1 MTVTRLVVNKP
12 TTLVIIF
19 ILLIGLGIYSAL
31 DLNLDLFPE
40 INPPVLVVFADYEGA
55 GPEEVEKVVTR
66 PLESVISN
74 VSNIEN
80 LTSRS
85 SEGSCFLIIEFT
97 WGTNMDEASNDV
109 RDKMEIVKS
118 YFPDEVSTPQIF
130 KFDPSMLP
138 ILNLILRGDRS
149 PEELREIAEN
159 IVQPRIEQ
167 VEGVSMASI
176 SGGRQ
181 KVIRVEISQNRL
193 EAYNLTLTQVANM
206 LRGQN
211 IQISAGSIE
220 EDNKNYLLRTAG
232 EYHSIEEIKNTVVT
246 YRGGMSMPGM
256 GAVPGSPE
264 VIRLRD
270 VADVFEGYEDESSV
284 VYVDGKPGVYIDVM
298 KQSGANSVKT
308 SDNVIARLDDINSDI
323 PMGIRVEVINDTTKI
338 IRNSLAQVSSTMIVG
353 AILAVLIL
361 IFFLRSLK
369 STLIIFLS
377 IPISF
382 IITLM
387 LMYFFNLT
395 LNIMTLSGLAL
406 GIGMLVDNSIV
417 ILENIYRYREK
428 GAKLTASAVLGS
440 QEMIN
445 AIVASTLTTICVFAP
460 LALFRSQLGMMGEL
474 FSGLAFTVV
483 ISLSSSLI
491 VAIFLVPVLASKFIP
506 ISSRIQNPLTG
517 ILKSLDTMFNNFFH
531 SLERL
536 YKNALARVLSHKK
549 STVLFIL
556 VLFVAAIAA
565 GLIFG
570 GFELMPGMEQD
581 FVSVNVELPIGTK
594 LEVTKTL
601 MNQLEQVVRKEIP
614 GYKQV
619 ITTIGMGG
627 FFGIFG
633 GSQSNR
639 GRLLITLPPYKV
651 RKETS
656 SEIKNKLRS
665 FFDDFPSAVFSFSG
679 GGQMTALTTPF
690 DILVKT
696 DDLAKAKETAERIR
710 DLLKEN
716 IPEVTEPDID
726 LSEGLPQIEI
736 YINRDKAYSLGL
748 NIASVGQEIRANID
762 GIIASKYREGGSEYD
777 ILVILTPEDRNA
789 LPDLEKIFVLNMR
802 GERIPLASFA
812 HLERT
817 TGPVDINRENQKR
830 VIHVTGGLAPGAR
843 LNVVQENVENLI
855 DREIPRTEDMVITY
869 SGEFAELMEYLQK
882 FLIIIIIS
890 IGLVF
895 GIMAS
900 QFESFLDPF
909 IIFFTIPLLLIGVS
923 FLNLATGEN
932 FSLFTAV
939 GLVMLVGIVV
949 NNGIVLVDY
958 TNLLRKRGLSIT
970 DACIEAGGNRLRP
983 ILMTTLTTILALVP
997 MAFFKG
1003 EGAELVQPIGKT
1015 VIGGLSVSTLL
1026 TLFLVPV
1033 VYAVFNRMSA
1043 ARIERRRQ
1051 KRERKRALRN
1061 GEKAGTL

>member
-1 MTVTRLVVNKP
+1 LTVTRLVVRRP

-19 ILLIGLGIYSAL
+19 VLLIGLGIYAAI

-40 INPPVLVVFADYEGA
+40 INPPVLVVFANYEGA
-55 GPEEVEKVVTR
+55 GPEEVEKMVTR
-66 PLESVISN
+66 PLESALSN
-74 VSNIEN
+74 VSNIED
-80 LTSRS
+80 LKSRS
-85 SEGSCFLIIEFT
+85 SEGSSFLIIQFT

-118 YFPDEVSTPQIF
+118 YFPEEVSTPQIF
-130 KFDPSMLP
+130 KFDPSMIP

-159 IVQPRIEQ
+159 IVKSRIEQ

-176 SGGRQ
+176 NGGRE
-181 KVIRVEISQNRL
+181 KVMRVEISQNRL
-193 EAYNLTLTQVANM
+193 EAYDLTLTQVANM

-220 EDNKNYLLRTAG
+220 EGNRNYLLRTAG
-232 EYHSIEEIKNTVVT
+232 EYHSIEDIKNTVVT
-246 YRGGMSMPGM
+246 YRGGMPVSMSGIS
-256 GAVPGSPE
+256 ANSPE

-270 VADVFEGYEDESSV
+270 IANVFEGYKDESSV
-284 VYVDGKPGVYIDVM
+284 VYIDGKPGVYINVM

-308 SDNVIARLDDINSDI
+308 ADNVIERLDTINRDI
-323 PMGIRVEVINDTTKI
+323 PMGIRVEVVNDTTKI
-338 IRNSLAQVSSTMIVG
+338 IRNSLSQVSSTMIVG

-361 IFFLRSLK
+361 ICFLRSIK
-369 STLIIFLS
+369 STGIIFLS

-428 GAKLTASAVLGS
+428 GAKLTASAILGS

-491 VAIFLVPVLASKFIP
+491 VAIFLVPVLASKYIP

-517 ILKSLDTMFNNFFH
+517 IFKILDNILASFFH
-531 SLERL
+531 FLESL
-536 YKNALARVLSHKK
+536 YKNALRVVLARKK
-549 STVLFIL
+549 TTVLIIFII
-556 VLFVAAIAA
+556 FVITI
-565 GLIFG
+565 GLGLLLG

-594 LEVTKTL
+594 IEVTKAL
-601 MNQLEQVVRKEIP
+601 MQQLEQLVRDEIK
-614 GYKQV
+614 GHKHI
-619 ITTIGMGG
+619 ITTTGMGG
-627 FFGIFG
+627 FFGFFG
-633 GSQSNR
+633 GRQSHQ
-639 GRLLITLPPYKV
+639 GRLMITLPPYNQ
-651 RKETS
+651 RIDNSTT
-656 SEIKNKLRS
+656 IQNKLRAY
-665 FFDDFPSAVFSFSG
+665 FNDFPSAVFSFSS
-679 GGQMTALTTPF
+679 GGQMTSFTTPI

-696 DDLAKAKETAERIR
+696 DDLKKGKETAERIR
-710 DLLKEN
+710 DLIKEN

-726 LSEGLPQIEI
+726 LNEGLPQIEI

-748 NIASVGQEIRANID
+748 NIAAIGQEIRANID
-762 GIIASKYREGGSEYD
+762 GIVASKFRQEGSEYD
-777 ILVILTPEDRNA
+777 ILVILNPEDRDA
-789 LPDLEKIFVLNMR
+789 LPDLQKIFVLNMK
-802 GERIPLASFA
+802 GTRIPLASFA

-843 LNVVQENVENLI
+843 LNVIQQRVEDLI
-855 DREIPRTEDMVITY
+855 DQNIPRTGDMVISY
-869 SGEFAELMEYLQK
+869 SGEYTEFLEYMQK

-890 IGLVF
+890 ICLVF

-909 IIFFTIPLLLIGVS
+909 IIFFTIPLLLIGVVL
-923 FLNLATGEN
+923 LNLGTGEN

-958 TNLLRKRGLSIT
+958 TNLLRKRGLSII

-1015 VIGGLSVSTLL
+1015 VIGGLSVSTIF

-1033 VYAVFNRMSA
+1033 IYAIFNKMA
-1043 ARIERRRQ
+1043 AKRLEKRRA
-1051 KRERKRALRN
+1051 KREKKRVLRKSQEAGAL
-1061 GEKAGTL
+1061 